1 MSYAEC
7 KYSNLHKKTYFL
19 CVCTTKLCLKEWIK
33 MTGLK
38 STRPRALQFIDRSKH
53 SATNEIK
60 ITRIV
65 VYVYLVAMLL
75 PSYMYRMF
83 ICLFLSP
90 CVSQSVVY
98 IVLYLKKKLSNSSG
112 FQKKNVYRSYTYINV
127 NRNIIVSWLRVP
139 YTLACKTKLIC

>member
-1 MSYAEC
+1 MCSYAVIRIVVFLNVSDFYFKC
-7 KYSNLHKKTYFL
+7 KVIKSTCHTQNANIVIYIKKTYFL

-98 IVLYLKKKLSNSSG
+98 IVLYLKKKT
-112 FQKKNVYRSYTYINV
+112 FK
-127 NRNIIVSWLRVP
+127 
-139 YTLACKTKLIC
+139 